1 MTSSGKQRPPPL
13 PPRNSST
20 DAPPPYSLVAMQSQ
34 DPRSSSTESLVPDP
48 ALEDTGRRR
57 LLLVYIHGF
66 MGNETSFRSF
76 PAHVHNLVTITL
88 AETHVVHTKIYPR
101 YQSKHSLEI
110 ARDNFSRW
118 YEPKAYTTRLAPH
131 EDQWT
136 DIILLGHSMGGLL
149 AGDIALVFR
158 HRILG
163 VVNFDVPF
171 LGMHPGIIKA
181 GLGSI
186 FSAPPA
192 PQDAIVEDAGVGQ
205 RPSRMSTIF
214 NLKPTDPNY
223 NPAFPNDVHLPN
235 RKGWENS
242 VHWLTKHYKD
252 GLKEATKGLVKSH
265 LEFGSAMADYKEL
278 KNRYVKVRA
287 LEEDDERK
295 RKTAHSQMPTV
306 PRIRFV
312 NYYTASTGR
321 SKKPKSPASP
331 PPTSP
336 TQSRSASL
344 QLQHQDS
351 DTSVRQDLSQQP
363 QFHEETGS
371 TSTLSPEIELT
382 HIHPDP
388 IVDTPRVSLEA
399 KQDDHVPA
407 SSETPRSME
416 AHASGDL
423 QNGPPNLPEIPPIPQ
438 EPPFVDLM
446 QFPDKASRKA
456 AEKEHDQ
463 ALKEYQKAV
472 KARNKIIN
480 ERTKME
486 ERYEK
491 DKAKEKKEQD
501 KKEKKLQEQ
510 VEKVRKEREKEA
522 KQRQDQVE
530 KAQKEEENR
539 TRDKEKHMSTEEKQ
553 RQKEREQRKAEAEQ
567 RDAEARQRQRE
578 ADLRAG
584 KIPAEDK
591 PEPPP
596 VVAQL
601 EEDVGAME
609 LGDSEPAHDSRS
621 PYAHYEFSRSGI
633 MSQSPPDSRAES
645 TYTLSTMDSRNS
657 HAKADASETQAKPK
671 KLRKFCMLPPKDAD
685 GNKDP
690 TWIRVF
696 MENMDE
702 VTAHTS
708 LFFINE
714 TYERLVGDVSARIED
729 WVKEADSVRVVQ
741 EMQHAEQQEDYK
753 SYDEKV

>member
-1 MTSSGKQRPPPL
+1 MTSSEKQRPPPL
-13 PPRNSST
+13 PPRESSSE
-20 DAPPPYSLVAMQSQ
+20 PPPYSPMAMQSQ
-34 DPRSSSTESLVPDP
+34 DPRSSSTQSLVPDP
-48 ALEDTGRRR
+48 TLEESGRRR

-101 YQSKHSLEI
+101 YKSRDSLEI

-118 YEPKAYTTRLAPH
+118 LAPH

-158 HRILG
+158 HRIIG

-186 FSAPPA
+186 FSSPP
-192 PQDAIVEDAGVGQ
+192 PPPHDAIIEDAGQ

-214 NLKPTDPNY
+214 NPKPADPNY
-223 NPAFPNDVHLPN
+223 NPAFPNDVRLPN

-265 LEFGSAMADYKEL
+265 LEFGGAMADYKEL
-278 KNRYVKVRA
+278 KDRYVKVRA
-287 LEEDDERK
+287 LEEDDESK
-295 RKTAHSQMPTV
+295 RKAAHPRMPTV

-321 SKKPKSPASP
+321 HKKPKSPKSP
-331 PPTSP
+331 TPTSP
-336 TQSRSASL
+336 KCSASL
-344 QLQHQDS
+344 RLQHQGGDASVGEGYFLEHARSDS
-351 DTSVRQDLSQQP
+351 TV
-363 QFHEETGS
+363 
-371 TSTLSPEIELT
+371 SPEPELT
-382 HIHPDP
+382 HINPDP
-388 IVDTPRVSLEA
+388 IADTPRASIEA
-399 KQDDHVPA
+399 EQDHGMP
-407 SSETPRSME
+407 SSPEIPSAPCE
-416 AHASGDL
+416 D
-423 QNGPPNLPEIPPIPQ
+423 GPTNLPEIPPIPQ

-472 KARNKIIN
+472 KMRNKTIN
-480 ERTKME
+480 ERTKMQ
-486 ERYEK
+486 ERWEK
-491 DKAKEKKEQD
+491 DKAKERKEREKGEKKRLEQVEKD
-501 KKEKKLQEQ
+501 KKQRENEEKKRQEQ
-510 VEKVRKEREKEA
+510 VEKERKEKET
-522 KQRQDQVE
+522 QE
-530 KAQKEEENR
+530 
-539 TRDKEKHMSTEEKQ
+539 KEKHMSAEEKQ
-553 RQKEREQRKAEAEQ
+553 RQREREQRQTEAEQ
-567 RDAEARQRQRE
+567 REAEARQRQRE
-578 ADLRAG
+578 ADLRDG

-591 PEPPP
+591 PEPPS
-596 VVAQL
+596 VIVEL

-609 LGDSEPAHDSRS
+609 LGDSEPTHDSRS
-621 PYAHYEFSRSGI
+621 PYANYEFSRSGI
-633 MSQSPPDSRAES
+633 MNQPPPNERAES
-645 TYTLSTMDSRNS
+645 SYTLSTTDSRYS
-657 HAKADASETQAKPK
+657 QLKADTNEGEVKPK

-708 LFFINE
+708 LFFVNE
-714 TYERLVGDVSARIED
+714 TYERLVGDVGARIEE
-729 WVKEADSVRVVQ
+729 WVKEADS
-741 EMQHAEQQEDYK
+741 
-753 SYDEKV
+753 S